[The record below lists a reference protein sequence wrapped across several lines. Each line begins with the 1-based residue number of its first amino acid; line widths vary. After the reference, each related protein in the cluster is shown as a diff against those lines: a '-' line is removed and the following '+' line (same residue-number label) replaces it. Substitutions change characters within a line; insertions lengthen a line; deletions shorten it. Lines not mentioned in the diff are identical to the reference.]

1 MKKVAPF
8 IKQSLRSLL
17 DYSLDSLSCSFIIKL
32 FNYSTNRLNGR
43 QYDSYSLEDEAALAL
58 SFLGPSSNI
67 IIDAGAN
74 TGSWTLTLLNKNISQ
89 IDRLIMIEPQHLL
102 SKDLSPIQNKY
113 DCVDYLQKGLGAEAS
128 KAILYSDK
136 QGSTLASM
144 SKRNLS
150 HFDIEMSISEYID
163 VITLDSLA
171 QSFCLPHISYL
182 KLDWKALS

>member
-89 IDRLIMIEPQHLL
+89 ID
-102 SKDLSPIQNKY
+102 D
-113 DCVDYLQKGLGAEAS
+113 
-128 KAILYSDK
+128 
-136 QGSTLASM
+136 
-144 SKRNLS
+144 
-150 HFDIEMSISEYID
+150 
-163 VITLDSLA
+163 
-171 QSFCLPHISYL
+171 
-182 KLDWKALS
+182 